1 MKLTHLTALGLCAT
15 ALGAAY
21 GCSSPEAERQPIYA
35 NANSGGTTG
44 TTGGKAGT
52 GGSMQAMTGT
62 GGKVINVGSGGASG
76 TGGNKAVGTGGTPAA
91 MGGTSSGAG
100 GGNNNNTGGKSG
112 GTGGGNT
119 GGGNNANTGGG
130 GAVDCTTPTAAIVAA
145 ILKAQG
151 CDGCHKPDNANHPDV
166 FTTATGLDAVAQGE
180 VSDEGCGAGVVI
192 SPGDAMMSGLYRR
205 IAATDVANCGRMP
218 RVDGAVGSAFTPS
231 ELACVAAW
239 INSLTPP

>member
-21 GCSSPEAERQPIYA
+21 GCSSPEAERQPIYV

-91 MGGTSSGAG
+91 TGGTSSGAG

-130 GAVDCTTPTAAIVAA
+130 GSMDCTTAEGIAAVLEPHMCAT
-145 ILKAQG
+145 
-151 CDGCHKPDNANHPDV
+151 CHNGGK
-166 FTTATGLDAVAQGE
+166 FTTAAGLMGQIDVADADYAMCGSGKIIVKKNSAMSVLVQKLKGLDM
-180 VSDEGCGAGVVI
+180 D
-192 SPGDAMMSGLYRR
+192 
-205 IAATDVANCGRMP
+205 NCMGQMP
-218 RVDGAVGSAFTPS
+218 DQADGATLLSAGEIS
-231 ELACVAAW
+231 CVEQW
-239 INSLTPP
+239 INGLQ